1 MSSISALNSLL
12 SSSNAA
18 SAIDLSSILEA
29 ATGSSSS
36 GIDVN
41 AAVSAS
47 ITAAE
52 APEQT
57 WESQQTTLQNQTT
70 ALNQLQTDAT
80 NLDND
85 VQALNNLTG
94 PLSATTVSSSNSG
107 IVTASAAAG
116 TATGNNIV
124 VVTNLATTAS
134 YSSSAVATSTTDLP
148 VETITITP
156 TGGSATTITTG
167 SGVNTLTDLKNAI
180 NGDNLGVTASIITDD
195 SGSRLAITTNN
206 SGNAGNFTVSAS
218 GGSFGFTQANSGL
231 DASLSVNGISISSAS
246 NTVTGAL
253 PGVTLNLQSASPG
266 TEVSLSVQPNVSQAS
281 TAINQFVTDYNT
293 LIGDVNSQ
301 FADSGSGQGVLA
313 DDPTLQTLQSALL
326 GSLDF
331 TSTTGSGSSS
341 TTTSLATLGIS
352 VNNDGTLSVD
362 SGTLNNALQNNFSTV
377 QNFFQGSALN
387 GFANSLDQQLTNF
400 ISPADGAFTVD
411 LQSIS
416 TENTTLQGD
425 INNFQTYIIAP
436 LQTQLQSEFSNAE
449 IALQQLPD
457 TIRSLDEELGLNN
470 NNSSGG

>member
-1 MSSISALNSLL
+1 MSSISGLDSLL
-12 SSSNAA
+12 SSSSAA

-29 ATGSSSS
+29 ATGSSSP

-52 APEQT
+52 APEQA

-70 ALNQLQTDAT
+70 ALNQLQTAAT
-80 NLDND
+80 NLDD
-85 VQALNNLTG
+85 DMQSLNNLTG

-107 IVTASAAAG
+107 IVTASAAPG
-116 TATGNNIV
+116 TAVGNNIV
-124 VVTNLATTAS
+124 VVSNLATTAS

-148 VETITITP
+148 AETITITP
-156 TGGSATTITTG
+156 AGGSSTTITTG

-180 NGDNLGVTASIITDD
+180 NGDKLGVTASIITDA
-195 SGSRLAITTNN
+195 SGSRLAITSNN
-206 SGNAGNFTVSAS
+206 SGSAGSFTASAS
-218 GGSFGFTQANSGL
+218 GGSFGFTPADSGV
-231 DASLSVNGISISSAS
+231 DALLSVNGISISSAS

-266 TEVSLSVQPNVSQAS
+266 TEVNLSVQPDTSQAS
-281 TAINQFVTDYNT
+281 SSISQFVTDYNT
-293 LIGDVNSQ
+293 LIGDVNAQ

-352 VNNDGTLSVD
+352 VNSDGTLSVD

-377 QNFFQGSALN
+377 QNFFQGAALN

-400 ISPADGAFTVD
+400 TSPADGAFTVD

-416 TENTTLQGD
+416 TEYTTLQGD
-425 INNFQTYIIAP
+425 INDFQTNIITP
-436 LQTQLQSEFSNAE
+436 LQAQLQSEFSKAE
-449 IALQQLPD
+449 IALQQLPN
-457 TIRSLDEELGLNN
+457 TIRSLDEQLGLNT
-470 NNSSGG
+470 NSSGG

>member
-1 MSSISALNSLL
+1 MSSISGLDSLL
-12 SSSNAA
+12 SSSSAA

-29 ATGSSSS
+29 ATGSSSP

-52 APEQT
+52 APEQA

-70 ALNQLQTDAT
+70 ALNQLQTAAT
-80 NLDND
+80 NLDD
-85 VQALNNLTG
+85 DMQSLNNLTG

-107 IVTASAAAG
+107 IVTASAAPG
-116 TATGNNIV
+116 TAVGNNIV
-124 VVTNLATTAS
+124 VVSNLATTAS

-148 VETITITP
+148 AETITITP
-156 TGGSATTITTG
+156 AGGSSTTITTG

-180 NGDNLGVTASIITDD
+180 NGDKLGVTASIITDA
-195 SGSRLAITTNN
+195 SGSRLAITSNN
-206 SGNAGNFTVSAS
+206 SGSAGSFTASAS
-218 GGSFGFTQANSGL
+218 GGSFGFTPADSGV
-231 DASLSVNGISISSAS
+231 DALLSVNGISISSAS

-266 TEVSLSVQPNVSQAS
+266 TEVNLSVQPDTSQAS
-281 TAINQFVTDYNT
+281 SSISQFVTDYNT
-293 LIGDVNSQ
+293 LIGDVNAQ

-352 VNNDGTLSVD
+352 VNSDGTLSVD

-377 QNFFQGSALN
+377 QNFFQGAALN

-400 ISPADGAFTVD
+400 TSPADGAFTVD

-416 TENTTLQGD
+416 TEYTTLQSD
-425 INNFQTYIIAP
+425 INDFQTNIITP
-436 LQTQLQSEFSNAE
+436 LQAQLQSEFSKAE
-449 IALQQLPD
+449 IALQQLPN
-457 TIRSLDEELGLNN
+457 TIRSLDEQLGLNT
-470 NNSSGG
+470 NSSGG